1 MAIGN
6 GKSII
11 LGMDTSKSSHT
22 AFHALCVRPDIH
34 FEGQKEEEVVI
45 LSMRAHPLTLL
56 PVFFNS
62 LVFFLIIFLLNM
74 YLAQI
79 LHPIQT
85 IYINLFFIFFVCVYF
100 WIHILNWYFNV
111 GIVTTKKVID
121 VDFNAILFKEITQ
134 TELSN
139 VEDVTV
145 KTSGFISGIFDYG
158 NIFVQ
163 TAGTVV
169 NTEFL
174 NVPHPGNAAHII
186 QEILKTYGAH

>member
-1 MAIGN
+1 M
-6 GKSII
+6 
-11 LGMDTSKSSHT
+11 SKSSHT
-22 AFHALCVRPDIH
+22 ALHALCVRPDIQ

-45 LSMRAHPLTLL
+45 LSMRAHPITLL
-56 PVFFNS
+56 PVLFNS
-62 LVFFLIIFLLNM
+62 LVFFLIIFLLNF
-74 YLAQI
+74 YIAQI

-85 IYINLFFIFFVCVYF
+85 IYINFFFIFFVCVYF

-121 VDFNAILFKEITQ
+121 VDFSAILFKEITQ
-134 TELSN
+134 TELSS

-174 NVPHPGNAAHII
+174 NVPHPSNAAHII
-186 QEILKTYGAH
+186 QEILKTYGSD